1 MNLIVHGLATI
12 LKDRDL
18 AILQAAKIPEKVID
32 FAVKN
37 LDEKQ
42 FLNPELFHD
51 ITLAQDS
58 LESFL
63 GGNRSDCLGYL
74 LGEELGHQVSSD
86 HLKLLLTSALDA
98 LISEPLSSEKWLLI
112 IALIG
117 DFPIYNDLASKLD
130 YLIREINFIELY
142 NLEPSTALFALT
154 VACDHT
160 ANTINEELRIKL
172 ENDRTYAR
180 VIGIEG
186 CLS

>member
-1 MNLIVHGLATI
+1 
-12 LKDRDL
+12 
-18 AILQAAKIPEKVID
+18 
-32 FAVKN
+32 
-37 LDEKQ
+37 
-42 FLNPELFHD
+42 
-51 ITLAQDS
+51 
-58 LESFL
+58 
-63 GGNRSDCLGYL
+63 
-74 LGEELGHQVSSD
+74 
-86 HLKLLLTSALDA
+86 